1 MKTIDPDELI
11 ALISE
16 EFERNV
22 AARSW
27 RSGTKSS
34 KGDDKD
40 EAMSVV
46 SSGKGKHF
54 ERKPRGV
61 CWNCGEKGHFKDK
74 CPKPVKSNDKKD
86 DSPKKG
92 GSANAAIESDSEDE
106 AAFFA
111 ELWDSDSDMPEL
123 QSVSDSDSDSDLE
136 LEGDRSG
143 DWFSEIGDDL
153 DSDDTKEL
161 FGIDG
166 SECGSLVSVDLN
178 SVAVDLD
185 EVAAHVESSSKAES
199 SPRVKVYDSG
209 CTRHITPYR
218 DAVDNFIE
226 ISLKSFRAANKLD
239 FTAVGMGE
247 MTVDVPNG
255 VDISQLRLTE
265 VMYSPEVGYTLVSVG
280 RLDENGFLVTFANG
294 KCTIQGPEGE
304 HIGAIQKMG
313 RGLYWVAHEPEMA
326 NVTTEVLTLDQLH
339 RRMGHISTEV
349 VQKLIDKGFVT
360 GVRLET
366 TPSGEPHFCE
376 SCVYA
381 KAMRKPVSKA

>member
-1 MKTIDPDELI
+1 MI
-11 ALISE
+11 
-16 EFERNV
+16 
-22 AARSW
+22 
-27 RSGTKSS
+27 
-34 KGDDKD
+34 
-40 EAMSVV
+40 
-46 SSGKGKHF
+46 
-54 ERKPRGV
+54 
-61 CWNCGEKGHFKDK
+61 
-74 CPKPVKSNDKKD
+74 
-86 DSPKKG
+86 
-92 GSANAAIESDSEDE
+92 AAIESDSEDE

-136 LEGDRSG
+136 LEGDSNR
-143 DWFSEIGDDL
+143 DWFSEISDNL
-153 DSDDTKEL
+153 DSDEDTEEL
-161 FGIDG
+161 FGTDG
-166 SECGSLVSVDLN
+166 SECGLLVSVDLN

-185 EVAAHVESSSKAES
+185 EVAAHVESSNKAES
-199 SPRVKVYDSG
+199 SPRVEVYDSG

-218 DAVDNFIE
+218 DAIDNFIE
-226 ISLKSFRAANKLD
+226 ISPKSFRAANKLD

-265 VMYSPEVGYTLVSVG
+265 VMYSPEVGYTLVSVS
-280 RLDENGFLVTFANG
+280 RLDENGFSVTFANG

-304 HIGAIQKMG
+304 CIGAIPKTG
-313 RGLYWVAHEPEMA
+313 RGLYRVAHEPEMA
-326 NVTTEVLTLDQLH
+326 NIAIEVLTLDQFH

-349 VQKLIDKGFVT
+349 ARKLVDNGFVT

-381 KAMRKPVSKA
+381 KATRKPVAKS